1 MTREKDP
8 QPPSLAPTQPSL
20 GGGEESAHPESIG
33 PYKVLSQLGEAHTAV
48 RGAPTGV
55 HGVSYGSDL
64 RFFTNDAG
72 MPAVLYGPGDVAHAH
87 TVNEHVQLTEVLDAA
102 KTVALMLMNWRT
114 P

>member
-1 MTREKDP
+1 MTD
-8 QPPSLAPTQPSL
+8 LD
-20 GGGEESAHPESIG
+20 SA
-33 PYKVLSQLGEAHTAV
+33 LLTQLGAAHAQV

-87 TVNEHVQLTEVLDAA
+87 TVDEHVRLTEVLDAA
-102 KTVALMLMNWRT
+102 KTVAFMLMNWNT